1 MSLYKRGKTWHTIVV
16 VNGIYYRESL
26 GTTDKRKAKSL
37 EQERI
42 VQLSKRAPDPQ
53 KRSKSYGSMTIE
65 AAIKAYAL
73 ERRAQVSP
81 RMVAYWTEQARP
93 LAGFFKTL
101 KLRNITPVHLSE
113 YQNVRIENGRAP
125 KTVNGEVSVL
135 RQLLTHARLW
145 YRFREDYKPIPNN
158 KPPVGKALTEE
169 EQARLF
175 EVAQSRADWIYAH
188 AAATLAFYC
197 GMRACEIKGLR
208 WQHVDLSA
216 GIIDIR
222 RSKTAAGWRTPTL
235 NDVCKKALASLYAKA
250 QLLEAADPEHFVF
263 PWHGREQ
270 KIDASRPMTS
280 WRSAWRSILYKAAR
294 NDEGEVIYAGL
305 LRVRFHDARH
315 TAVTTL
321 AEKGLPDWVIQA
333 QVGHVAPQ
341 MMKTY
346 SHVRRLALDQAAAAL
361 EPASLS
367 PKREAELV
375 N

>member
-26 GTTDKRKAKSL
+26 GTTDKREAKTL
-37 EQERI
+37 EHERI
-42 VQLSKRAPDPQ
+42 EQLKKRAPDPQ

-93 LAGFFKTL
+93 LVTFFKTL
-101 KLRNITPVHLSE
+101 KLRNITPAHLSD
-113 YQNVRIENGRAP
+113 YQNARIENGRAP
-125 KTVNGEVSVL
+125 KTVNGELSVL

-175 EVAQSRADWIYAH
+175 EVAQSREDWIYAH

-197 GMRACEIKGLR
+197 GMQACEIKGLR
-208 WQHVDLSA
+208 WKHVDLSA

-235 NDVCKKALASLYAKA
+235 NDACKKALASLYARHSS
-250 QLLEAADPEHFVF
+250 LERQIPNILSFPGMAAT
-263 PWHGREQ
+263 
-270 KIDASRPMTS
+270 K
-280 WRSAWRSILYKAAR
+280 RSM
-294 NDEGEVIYAGL
+294 
-305 LRVRFHDARH
+305 RV
-315 TAVTTL
+315 VL
-321 AEKGLPDWVIQA
+321 
-333 QVGHVAPQ
+333 
-341 MMKTY
+341 
-346 SHVRRLALDQAAAAL
+346 
-361 EPASLS
+361 
-367 PKREAELV
+367 
-375 N
+375 